1 MNQKWKIAALVIC
14 TTLATTAWLSSTFQI
29 LNQTTTYLLE
39 LSSAILAL
47 SFIAYSAA
55 KSLLNRT
62 IGIDLLATIA
72 IVASI
77 IGGENLPATV
87 IALMLFG
94 GEILENY
101 AQHRATNA
109 IQKLIESSP
118 QTATVIRN
126 GIETEVKAEDVQQG
140 ETVIVKPG
148 GKIPVD
154 GTIQKGHATINQ
166 SSVTGES
173 TPVEKAEG
181 DKVYSGTI
189 LTLGALH
196 ITATAVGKE
205 STYGRIVTMVEE
217 AEQRRA
223 PIERTADKYARYF
236 TPIIILAGIAIFFA
250 TGDIRRVA
258 SVFVIACP
266 CALTLATPAAIVAS
280 IGNAA
285 RKGILIRNGASL
297 EKLNKVDTLVFDK
310 TGTIT
315 TGKPEVVEVKAFG
328 NHSQTEVLQQAAMAE
343 KCSEHPLAQA
353 ILAKAEKEQVDPVD
367 PKCFQVHSG
376 MGVRIENGS
385 APVTVGNEKLLK
397 QYKIPLTTE
406 AQAYL
411 NQYQQTRTVI
421 FVAQNST
428 VIGGLSLSDTARNNA
443 KQAITETKL
452 NGINKTVMVTGDNHH
467 VAEALGKTVGVD
479 EVYSEMMP
487 AEKATHINKLK
498 QQGHT
503 VAMIGDGINDAPAL
517 AEADVGIAMGLSG
530 TDVAIETAGITLATD
545 DLKRVPELLRIGKTT
560 IQVIKQ
566 NIAFAMTVNLVGIA
580 LSIGGIISPMT
591 AAIIHESNAILV
603 MLNSLRLLKTR

>member
-1 MNQKWKIAALVIC
+1 MNQKWKIAALVLC
-14 TTLATTAWLSSTFQI
+14 TSLATTAWLTSTLQ
-29 LNQTTTYLLE
+29 LLSKTTTYLLE

-62 IGIDLLATIA
+62 VGIDLLATIA
-72 IVASI
+72 IIASI

-94 GEILENY
+94 GEILEKY
-101 AQHRATNA
+101 AQQKATHA

-118 QTATVIRN
+118 QTAIVLRN
-126 GIETEVKAEDVQQG
+126 DIEIEVKAEDVRQG

-166 SSVTGES
+166 SSITGES
-173 TPVEKAEG
+173 TPVEKTEG

-189 LTLGALH
+189 LTLGALY

-205 STYGRIVTMVEE
+205 TTYGRIITMVEE
-217 AEQRRA
+217 AEQRKA

-236 TPIIILAGIAIFFA
+236 TPIIILAGIAVYFA

-297 EKLNKVDTLVFDK
+297 EKLNKVDTIIFDK

-328 NHSQTEVLQQAAMAE
+328 THSQTEVLQQAAMAE

-353 ILAKAEKEQVDPVD
+353 ILAEAEKEQVDPVD
-367 PKCFQVHSG
+367 PKCFQVYSG

-385 APVTVGNEKLLK
+385 DPVTVGNEKLLK

-406 AQAYL
+406 AQTYL
-411 NQYQQTRTVI
+411 NQHQQTRTVI
-421 FVAQNST
+421 LVAQNST

-452 NGINKTVMVTGDNHH
+452 NGIQKTVMVTGDNQH
-467 VAEALGKTVGVD
+467 VAEALGKIVGVD

-487 AEKATHINKLK
+487 AEKATHVSQLK
-498 QQGHT
+498 QQGHI

-517 AEADVGIAMGLSG
+517 AEADIGIAMGLSG

-545 DLKRVPELLRIGKTT
+545 DLKRIPELLRIGKTT
-560 IQVIKQ
+560 ITVIKQ
-566 NIAFAMTVNLVGIA
+566 NIAFAMVVNLVGIA
-580 LSIGGIISPMT
+580 LSIGGIISPLT
-591 AAIIHESNAILV
+591 AAIIHESNALLV

>member
-14 TTLATTAWLSSTFQI
+14 TTLTTTAWLSSTFQV
-29 LNQTTTYLLE
+29 LSQTTTYLLE
-39 LSSAILAL
+39 LSSALLAL

-55 KSLLNRT
+55 KTLLNRT

-72 IVASI
+72 IIASI

-101 AQHRATNA
+101 AQQKATHA

-118 QTATVIRN
+118 QTATVLRN
-126 GIETEVKAEDVQQG
+126 NQEIEIKAEDVQQG

-166 SSVTGES
+166 SSITGES
-173 TPVEKAEG
+173 IPVEKAEG

-217 AEQRRA
+217 AEQRQA

-236 TPIIILAGIAIFFA
+236 TPIIILAGLAVFFA

-297 EKLNKVDTLVFDK
+297 EKLNKVDTLIFDK

-315 TGKPEVVEVKAFG
+315 TGKLEVVDIKAFG

-353 ILAKAEKEQVDPVD
+353 ILAKAKKEQVDPVD
-367 PKCFQVHSG
+367 PKCFHVYSG

-385 APVTVGNEKLLK
+385 DPITVGNEKLLK

-406 AQAYL
+406 AQTYL
-411 NQYQQTRTVI
+411 NQHQQTRTVI

-428 VIGGLSLSDTARNNA
+428 IIGSLSLSDTARNNA
-443 KQAITETKL
+443 KQAITETKQ
-452 NGINKTVMVTGDNHH
+452 NGINKTILVTGDNHH
-467 VAEALGKTVGVD
+467 VAEALGKTIGVD
-479 EVYSEMMP
+479 EVYSEVMP
-487 AEKATHINKLK
+487 AEKATHVSQLK
-498 QQGHT
+498 RQGRT

-545 DLKRVPELLRIGKTT
+545 DLKRIPELLRIGKTT

-580 LSIGGIISPMT
+580 LSVGGIISPLTT
-591 AAIIHESNAILV
+591 AFIHESNALLV

>member
-1 MNQKWKIAALVIC
+1 MNQKWKIAALVLC
-14 TTLATTAWLSSTFQI
+14 TSLATTAWLTSTLQ
-29 LNQTTTYLLE
+29 LLSKTTTYLLE

-62 IGIDLLATIA
+62 VGIDLLATIA
-72 IVASI
+72 IIASI

-101 AQHRATNA
+101 AQQKATHA

-118 QTATVIRN
+118 QTAIVLRN
-126 GIETEVKAEDVQQG
+126 DIEIEVKAEDVRQG

-166 SSVTGES
+166 SSITGES
-173 TPVEKAEG
+173 TPVEKTEG

-189 LTLGALH
+189 LTLGALY

-205 STYGRIVTMVEE
+205 TTYGRIITMVEE
-217 AEQRRA
+217 AEQRKA

-236 TPIIILAGIAIFFA
+236 TPIIILAGIAVYFA

-297 EKLNKVDTLVFDK
+297 EKLNKVDTIIFDK

-328 NHSQTEVLQQAAMAE
+328 THSQTEVLQQAAMAE

-353 ILAKAEKEQVDPVD
+353 ILAEAEKEQVDPVD
-367 PKCFQVHSG
+367 PKCFQVYSG

-385 APVTVGNEKLLK
+385 DPVTVGNEKLLK

-406 AQAYL
+406 AQTYL
-411 NQYQQTRTVI
+411 NQHQQTRTVI
-421 FVAQNST
+421 LVAQNST

-452 NGINKTVMVTGDNHH
+452 NGIQKTVMVTGDNQH
-467 VAEALGKTVGVD
+467 VAEALGKIVGVD

-487 AEKATHINKLK
+487 AEKATHVSQLK
-498 QQGHT
+498 QQGHI

-517 AEADVGIAMGLSG
+517 AEADIGIAMGLSG

-545 DLKRVPELLRIGKTT
+545 DLKRIPELLRIGKTT
-560 IQVIKQ
+560 ITVIKQ
-566 NIAFAMTVNLVGIA
+566 NIAFAMVVNLVGIA
-580 LSIGGIISPMT
+580 LSIGGIISPLT
-591 AAIIHESNAILV
+591 AAIIHESNALLV

>member
-1 MNQKWKIAALVIC
+1 MNQKWKIAALAIC
-14 TTLATTAWLSSTFQI
+14 TTLATTAWLSATLQL
-29 LNQTTTYLLE
+29 LNQTTTSLLE
-39 LSSAILAL
+39 LSSALLAL
-47 SFIAYSAA
+47 SFIAYSALE
-55 KSLLNRT
+55 SLLSRT

-72 IVASI
+72 IIASI
-77 IGGENLPATV
+77 TGGENLPATV

-101 AQHRATNA
+101 AQQKATNA
-109 IQKLIESSP
+109 IQKLAESQP
-118 QTATVIRN
+118 QTALVLRN
-126 GIETEVKAEDVQQG
+126 GVETEVKAEEVQQG

-154 GTIQKGHATINQ
+154 GTISKGHATVNQ
-166 SSVTGES
+166 SQVTGES
-173 TPVEKAEG
+173 TPVEKGEG

-189 LTLGALH
+189 LTLGALYV
-196 ITATAVGKE
+196 TATAVGKE
-205 STYGRIVTMVEE
+205 STYGRIVSMVEQ
-217 AEQRRA
+217 AEQRKA

-236 TPIIILAGIAIFFA
+236 TPIIILAGTAIYFA

-297 EKLNKVDTLVFDK
+297 EKLAKADTLVFDK

-315 TGKPEVVEVKAFG
+315 TGKPEVVDIKPFG
-328 NHSQTEVLQQAAMAE
+328 THSQTEVLQQAAMAE

-385 APVTVGNEKLLK
+385 APVTVGNEKLMK
-397 QYKIPLTTE
+397 QYNIPLTHQ
-406 AQAYL
+406 AQIYL
-411 NQYQQTRTVI
+411 NQNQQTRTVVL
-421 FVAQNST
+421 VAQNGT
-428 VIGGLSLSDTARNNA
+428 VIGGLSLSDTPRNNA
-443 KQAITETKL
+443 KQAITETKQ
-452 NGINKTVMVTGDNHH
+452 NGIQKTVMVTGDNHH
-467 VAEALGKTVGVD
+467 VAEALGKTIGVD
-479 EVYSEMMP
+479 EVHSEMMP
-487 AEKATHINKLK
+487 AEKATHISRLK
-498 QQGHT
+498 QQGRI
-503 VAMIGDGINDAPAL
+503 VAMVGDGINDAPAL

-545 DLKRVPELLRIGKTT
+545 DLKRIPQLFRIGKTT
-560 IQVIKQ
+560 INVIKQ

-591 AAIIHESNAILV
+591 AAIIHESNALLV
-603 MLNSLRLLKTR
+603 MLNSLRLLKTH